1 VSLLNNKKII
11 LGDHE
16 KLAPIKKP
24 FGDAMLEAGQKDSE
38 IILLTNDLREAIA
51 CEQFIGAYPERFI
64 ECGIAETNMMG
75 MAAGAA
81 SCGMVPFAVSYATFA
96 TWRVAEQLRN
106 DVSYTN
112 FSVKIGSM
120 TTGVTFGQGGMSHQA
135 FEDITLTRCLPNFTV
150 LVPADPQAH
159 REVVFTAAEHRGPVF
174 MRLGRDNEYHVYAE
188 DGCPMKVGG
197 SNLLREGSDIA
208 LIACGF
214 MVREAL
220 MAADAL
226 EKKGISVAVL
236 DLYSIKPI
244 DSSTLFDLA
253 GKVKAFMTIEE
264 HFIEGGMGSAV
275 LEVFNGKQAPPV
287 LLKGITGYPPIGPKF
302 EVRELIGLS
311 AGAIAE
317 NAEVFLSDLS

>member
-1 VSLLNNKKII
+1 
-11 LGDHE
+11 
-16 KLAPIKKP
+16 
-24 FGDAMLEAGQKDSE
+24 
-38 IILLTNDLREAIA
+38 
-51 CEQFIGAYPERFI
+51 
-64 ECGIAETNMMG
+64 MMG

-106 DVSYTN
+106 DISYTDFN
-112 FSVKIGSM
+112 VKIGSM

-159 REVVFTAAEHRGPVF
+159 RKVVFTAAEHSGPVF
-174 MRLGRDNEYHVYAE
+174 MRLGRDDEYHVYAE
-188 DGCPMKVGG
+188 GGCPMEVGG

-220 MAADAL
+220 MAADSL
-226 EKKGISVAVL
+226 EKKGISAAVL

-244 DSSTLFDLA
+244 DSAALFDLA

-275 LEVFNGKQAPPV
+275 MEAFNGRQAPPV
-287 LLKGITGYPPIGPKF
+287 LMKGITGFPPIGPKF
-302 EVRELIGLS
+302 EVRELIGLNFETI
-311 AGAIAE
+311 IAE
-317 NAEVFLSDLS
+317 ATAFLTSQKI

>member
-1 VSLLNNKKII
+1 MKQLSNIKIA
-11 LGDHE
+11 LGDHA
-16 KLAPIKKP
+16 KKSPIKKP
-24 FGDAMLEAGQKDSE
+24 FGEALLKAGQKNPE
-38 IILLTNDLREAIA
+38 VILLTNDLREAIA

-112 FSVKIGSM
+112 FNVKIGSM
-120 TTGVTFGQGGMSHQA
+120 TTGVTFGQGGMSHQS
-135 FEDITLTRCLPNFTV
+135 FEDITLCRCLPNFTV

-159 REVVFTAAEHRGPVF
+159 GEVVRVAAEHQGPVF
-174 MRLGRDNEYHVYAE
+174 MRLGRDDEYHVYGE
-188 DGCPMKVGG
+188 GGCPMEVGG
-197 SNLLREGSDIA
+197 SNLLREGTDIA

-220 MAADAL
+220 LAADEL
-226 EKKGISVAVL
+226 GKKGISAAVL
-236 DLYSIKPI
+236 DLYSVCPI
-244 DSSTLFDLA
+244 DSETLFGLA

-264 HFIEGGMGSAV
+264 HFTRGGMGSAV
-275 LEVFNGKQAPPV
+275 LEVFSGRQAPPT
-287 LLKGITGYPPIGPKF
+287 LLKGIDSFPMIGPKF
-302 EVRELIGLS
+302 EVREALGLD
-311 AGAIAE
+311 AGTIASE
-317 NAEVFLSDLS
+317 AAAFLGAL

>member
-1 VSLLNNKKII
+1 LSEKIII

-24 FGDAMLEAGQKDSE
+24 FGDAMLEIGTKNE
-38 IILLTNDLREAIA
+38 EVILLCNDLREAIA
-51 CEQFIGAYPERFI
+51 CEQFIGAYPERYI
-64 ECGIAETNMMG
+64 ECGIAESNMMG

-112 FSVKIGSM
+112 FNVKIGSM
-120 TTGVTFGQGGMSHQA
+120 TTGVTFGQGGMSHQS

-150 LVPADPQAH
+150 LIPADPVGH
-159 REVVFTAAEHRGPVF
+159 GEVALTAAEHVGPVF

-188 DGCPMKVGG
+188 GGYPMEVGG
-197 SNLLREGSDIA
+197 SNLLREGTDIA

-220 MAADAL
+220 LAADELGKQGVSA
-226 EKKGISVAVL
+226 AVL
-236 DLYSIKPI
+236 DLYSVKPI
-244 DSSTLFDLA
+244 DAETLFDLA

-275 LEVFNGKQAPPV
+275 VEAFNGRPAPPT
-287 LLKGITGYPPIGPKF
+287 LRKGIIGFPPIGPKF
-302 EVRELIGLS
+302 EVRALLGLD
-311 AGAIAE
+311 AKAIARE
-317 NAEVFLSDLS
+317 AGEFISTI

>member
-1 VSLLNNKKII
+1 LSDNRII
-11 LGDHE
+11 LDDLH
-16 KLAPIKKP
+16 KKSPIKKP
-24 FGDAMLEAGQKDSE
+24 FGNALLEAGQKNSE

-81 SCGMVPFAVSYATFA
+81 SCGMVPFTVSYATFA

-112 FSVKIGSM
+112 FNVKIGSM
-120 TTGVTFGQGGMSHQA
+120 TTGVTFGQGGMSHQS

-159 REVVFTAAEHRGPVF
+159 REVVFTAAEHCGPVF
-174 MRLGRDNEYHVYAE
+174 MRLGRDDEYHVYAE
-188 DGCPMKVGG
+188 GGCPMKVGG

-220 MAADAL
+220 MAADVL
-226 EKKGISVAVL
+226 EKKGVSAAVL

-244 DSSTLFDLA
+244 DSATLFDLA

-275 LEVFNGKQAPPV
+275 LEAFNGKQAPPI

-302 EVRELIGLS
+302 EVRELIGLNF
-311 AGAIAE
+311 GTIVTEAE
-317 NAEVFLSDLS
+317 TYLNTL

>member
-1 VSLLNNKKII
+1 VIPLRDKKIV

-16 KLAPIKKP
+16 KTAPIKKP
-24 FGDAMLEAGQKDSE
+24 FGDAMLEAGTNNEE
-38 IILLTNDLREAIA
+38 IILLCNDLREAIA
-51 CEQFIGAYPERFI
+51 CERFIETYPDRYI
-64 ECGIAETNMMG
+64 ECGIAESNMMG

-112 FSVKIGSM
+112 FNVKIASM
-120 TTGVTFGQGGMSHQA
+120 TTGVTFGQGGMSHQS

-159 REVVFTAAEHRGPVF
+159 REVLFTAAEHKGPVF
-174 MRLGRDNEYHVYAE
+174 MRLGRDNEYQVYAE
-188 DGCPMKVGG
+188 GGCPMEVGG
-197 SNLLREGSDIA
+197 SNLLREGTDIA

-220 MAADAL
+220 MAAKDL
-226 EKKGISVAVL
+226 EKDGISAAVL

-244 DSSTLFDLA
+244 DSQTLFDLA

-275 LEVFNGKQAPPV
+275 IEAFNGRQTPPT
-287 LLKGITGYPPIGPKF
+287 LRKGIIGFPPIGPKF
-302 EVRELIGLS
+302 EVRERIGLN
-311 AGAIAE
+311 AKTIVRDAE
-317 NAEVFLSDLS
+317 DLLESL

>member
-1 VSLLNNKKII
+1 MRDRKII

-16 KLAPIKKP
+16 KLAPVKKP
-24 FGDAMLEAGQKDSE
+24 FGDALLEAGQRDSE

-51 CEQFIGAYPERFI
+51 CEQFIGAFPERFI

-112 FSVKIGSM
+112 FNVKIGSM
-120 TTGVTFGQGGMSHQA
+120 TTGVTFGQGGMSHQS

-150 LVPADPQAH
+150 LVPADPQGH
-159 REVVFTAAEHRGPVF
+159 REVVFTAAKHAGPVF
-174 MRLGRDNEYHVYAE
+174 MRLGRDHEYQVYAE
-188 DGCPMKVGG
+188 DGYPMEVGG
-197 SNLLREGSDIA
+197 SNLLREGTDIA

-220 MAADAL
+220 LAA
-226 EKKGISVAVL
+226 EKLSGVGISAAVL
-236 DLYSIKPI
+236 DLYSIKPV
-244 DSSTLFDLA
+244 DSAALFDLA

-264 HFIEGGMGSAV
+264 HFTGGGMGSAV
-275 LEVFNGKQAPPV
+275 MEAFSGRQAPPT
-287 LLKGITGYPPIGPKF
+287 LLKGIDGFPPIGPKF
-302 EVRELIGLS
+302 EVRGLIGLDARTI
-311 AGAIAE
+311 AGEAE
-317 NAEVFLSDLS
+317 GFLSAL